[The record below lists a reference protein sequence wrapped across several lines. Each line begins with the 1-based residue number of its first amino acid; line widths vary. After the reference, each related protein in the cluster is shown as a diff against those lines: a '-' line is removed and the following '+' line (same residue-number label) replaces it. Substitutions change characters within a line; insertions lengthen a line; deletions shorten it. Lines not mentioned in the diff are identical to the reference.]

1 MMVAQMRTHTPMPRK
16 KKLEARHTGHKG
28 VYQLTDGRY
37 QIRFTAV
44 SPKTGKV
51 VYRKAVLPEG
61 TTLGQA
67 IDELVQ
73 RQEELRQGQSDVSL
87 QATRTRRRVTLR
99 DYAAEW
105 LQRRSLAE
113 GYTWRT
119 HNAHAAALAHHILPL
134 LGDYYMD
141 SLTRADVE
149 AWVGWAGTRRKQ
161 IQRQRQFKSEKDRE
175 QAQMQMPLC
184 SLETRKGWWRV
195 LRVLLKDAH
204 ADGLLEADI
213 TYRISGP
220 KKRKEDVPRR
230 EVRTLDSLEL
240 TRLLQVFAEHY
251 TERYAEIVVLGVT
264 GMRSGELWAL
274 HWSDLELDA
283 KAGGRITV
291 RASVQNHKDCGDTK
305 TKAPREIP
313 IPGWVCQVLLEHRR
327 AMVQRQAPGLDK
339 GIVFPSLTGGHR
351 TRGSLRGAFLG
362 AVKRAQI
369 QQRVTPQV
377 LRRTFNTLML
387 EAGVDRIVL
396 RSMMGHCSEEMT
408 ERYAG
413 VGLEAKAQA
422 QATLIT
428 PLVGGKP

>member
-1 MMVAQMRTHTPMPRK
+1 MPRK

-161 IQRQRQFKSEKDRE
+161 IQRQRKFKSEKDRE

-251 TERYAEIVVLGVT
+251 TERYAEIVVLGVR
-264 GMRSGELWAL
+264 GCARGSCGRSIGLT
-274 HWSDLELDA
+274 WSWMQRRE
-283 KAGGRITV
+283 GGSLSAPVFRT
-291 RASVQNHKDCGDTK
+291 TK
-305 TKAPREIP
+305 TAETPRPRPRE
-313 IPGWVCQVLLEHRR
+313 R
-327 AMVQRQAPGLDK
+327 
-339 GIVFPSLTGGHR
+339 FPSLGGSARSCWSIDVPWCSARLLGWTRASCSPASQVATG
-351 TRGSLRGAFLG
+351 
-362 AVKRAQI
+362 Q
-369 QQRVTPQV
+369 
-377 LRRTFNTLML
+377 
-387 EAGVDRIVL
+387 EA
-396 RSMMGHCSEEMT
+396 HC
-408 ERYAG
+408 
-413 VGLEAKAQA
+413 VGLSLGRSSAPRSSSESRPRCCGAPS
-422 QATLIT
+422 T
-428 PLVGGKP
+428 P